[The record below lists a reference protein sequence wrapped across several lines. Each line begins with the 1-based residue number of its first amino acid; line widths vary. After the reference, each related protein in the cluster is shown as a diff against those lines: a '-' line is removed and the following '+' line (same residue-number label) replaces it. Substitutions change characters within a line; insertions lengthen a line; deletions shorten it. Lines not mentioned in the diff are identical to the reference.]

1 MLNAYGI
8 AGAAI
13 AWVLRMA
20 VDAVF
25 LFVLANRILSTKSPF
40 TSRPVLMVSI
50 ALLTIGIC
58 GVVPGLAMK
67 GSFLLVVL
75 ILFVISAWF
84 VILETDDKNRIRN
97 HLRKI
102 HISS

>member
-1 MLNAYGI
+1 
-8 AGAAI
+8 
-13 AWVLRMA
+13 
-20 VDAVF
+20 
-25 LFVLANRILSTKSPF
+25 
-40 TSRPVLMVSI
+40 VLMVSI